1 MNFFLF
7 QHLAETK
14 LRKKSKKKK
23 PSNETNLFNFL
34 RIFLLRLVYG
44 FATMMGFEDGISEF
58 MGGALV
64 PPGVEDSDY
73 RDYGDYKDGED
84 EELDY

>member
-1 MNFFLF
+1 M
-7 QHLAETK
+7 
-14 LRKKSKKKK
+14 
-23 PSNETNLFNFL
+23 
-34 RIFLLRLVYG
+34 I
-44 FATMMGFEDGISEF
+44 GFEDGISEF